1 MTVHATLKA
10 RLRRGWSSV
19 ALCAVALVACNS
31 GPKYPANWKA
41 AEVSAP
47 SENILWAVASQEM
60 QRMGFPLGAGADPS
74 LLAMSSAW
82 KTQLAPFKGDGIRQ
96 RAEVR
101 FEARKSGRYG
111 VEARIVKEIND
122 DIVRPLDPSYAKWIE
137 APDDVETAQVLL
149 HRIQARLGAKLEV
162 GEKKSQLPAPKR

>member
-1 MTVHATLKA
+1 MTLHATLKA
-10 RLRRGWSSV
+10 VLRRGLLSGACC
-19 ALCAVALVACNS
+19 ALALAACNS
-31 GPKYPANWKA
+31 GPKYPANWKT
-41 AEVSAP
+41 AEVAAP

-74 LLAMSSAW
+74 LLVMSSAW
-82 KTQLAPFKGDGIRQ
+82 KTQLAPFKGDGLRQ

-101 FEARKSGRYG
+101 FEVLKSGRYG
-111 VEARIVKEIND
+111 VEVRVVKEVND

-162 GEKKSQLPAPKR
+162 GEKKSKLPAAKR